1 MKLLLLTHI
10 SSRHSTI
17 NMNSQIAASMRKME
31 KHITKEVDLGAMLLN
46 AAKNRIR
53 KLEQE
58 NYKLSTKKEQSEEER
73 TKRRERDLKIT
84 SDMMRSMLSKLK
96 SVLQEEN
103 EKMNDEYCWKMNR
116 LEHRV
121 DKVEK
126 LEKARNVE
134 NVKLLQDLKERDE
147 IIKKMKLQLAKLKK
161 DEDTEKN
168 KKRKRGEGRTEEEE
182 METRGEEENSVQR
195 LRMELELEEDEFYSL
210 QMGV

>member
-1 MKLLLLTHI
+1 
-10 SSRHSTI
+10 
-17 NMNSQIAASMRKME
+17 MNSQIAASMRKME
-31 KHITKEVDLGAMLLN
+31 KHITEEVDLGAMLLN

>member
-31 KHITKEVDLGAMLLN
+31 KHITEEVDLGAMLLN

-103 EKMNDEYCWKMNR
+103 EKMNDEYCWMMNR

>member
-31 KHITKEVDLGAMLLN
+31 KHITEEVDLGAMLLN

-103 EKMNDEYCWKMNR
+103 EKMNDEYCWMMNR

-168 KKRKRGEGRTEEEE
+168 KKRKRGEGCTEEE